1 MLLDLQT
8 RPMLPPDRQV
18 LSELDWSEAALLW
31 NGNELG
37 TLHDLLNERWSRLI
51 RNSVL
56 GTRDPEAE
64 FLQGLAFAA
73 LALFFTQNRNQEGA
87 LLLLDDAL
95 MVLGKYRPQFLGV
108 QVDPIIGTL
117 QELRPLIASLPADGE
132 NPMFPFVYA
141 KFEHSGTLP
150 S

>member
-1 MLLDLQT
+1 MLLDLQA

-18 LSELDWSEAALLW
+18 LSELDWTEVALLW

-37 TLHDLLNERWSRLI
+37 ALHDLLNDRWSRLI

-87 LLLLDDAL
+87 MLLLDDAL

-108 QVDPIIGTL
+108 RVDPIVATL
-117 QELRPLIASLPADGE
+117 QDLRPLIAALQADGE

-141 KFEHSGTLP
+141 KFEHSGASP